1 MITLAVLA
9 FLAGFAAG
17 FLVFRNNAIKVSTME
32 AKGRIILDALKG
44 KGK

>member
-1 MITLAVLA
+1 MTIAIIS

-32 AKGRIILDALKG
+32 AKGRAILDALKG